1 MPCPA
6 CWRQDIVFEGTGE
19 CKGIRRFFTEIQ
31 IGIYRSLSAEGAKA
45 SPWGEAVKNL

>member
-31 IGIYRSLSAEGAKA
+31 IGIYRAVHEMQNAKCK
-45 SPWGEAVKNL
+45 VQNCH